1 MTPSSIQL
9 SVKTIMGQKIHPL
22 GLRLGIS
29 QPHRAKWCTTSRD
42 YAYFILEDRR
52 LREAVVEIANARQKE
67 EPPSFRTS
75 SRSSGTVPGS
85 TAKPTAKPG
94 STAKPTAKPGST
106 AKPVAVGGRPSKP
119 AAKPGRPAKPAAK
132 PGRPAKPVAG
142 GGVKRRKAKSAPLS
156 KPSTDGQR
164 RQKIA
169 SRLGPKANVQTMFHT
184 SMFRKSQKDPV
195 EISDIFIHR
204 RRLHHDT
211 DRTKGSLDVIEV
223 YVQTTTPVQLIHG
236 TSRAS
241 LTASVIRYQQALEKV
256 ASESRPAGAPR
267 VRVLLN
273 VIQVLKPKWT
283 AAILASRLIA
293 RLEKRENFR
302 SAQKRILAEAL
313 DKKSANPDPVDGV
326 KIQISGRLNGAEIAR
341 TEWIRHGSVP
351 LQTLRADL
359 DYSYQ
364 TAKTTYGILGIKV
377 WTYRKGPP
385 RMTYD
390 VIEPA

>member
-94 STAKPTAKPGST
+94 STAKP
-106 AKPVAVGGRPSKP
+106 VAVG
-119 AAKPGRPAKPAAK
+119 GRPAKPAAK

>member
-67 EPPSFRTS
+67 EPSSFRTS
-75 SRSSGTVPGS
+75 SRSSGTV
-85 TAKPTAKPG
+85 PG

-119 AAKPGRPAKPAAK
+119 AAKPGRPAKP
-132 PGRPAKPVAG
+132 VAG
-142 GGVKRRKAKSAPLS
+142 ERVKRRKAKSAPLS

-302 SAQKRILAEAL
+302 SAQKWILAEAL
-313 DKKSANPDPVDGV
+313 DKKSAKPDPVDGV